1 MLDQYIVE
9 GLFIY
14 WEKLEKVLHLED
26 QFLQE
31 VYYTFPMDPAEQL
44 KVILRK
50 WRDTTEHPSLDTL
63 DEILTKL
70 GLKSSI
76 PERSEGNKTEYM

>member
-1 MLDQYIVE
+1 ME

-14 WEKLEKVLHLED
+14 WEKLGKALHLED

-31 VYYTFPMDPAEQL
+31 VYDTSPMDPAERL

-63 DEILTKL
+63 DEILTKF

-76 PERSEGNKTEYM
+76 PGRSEGNKTEYM